1 MLPQDGFLGATQLIP
16 APEYDIWTL
25 QGIFTYVLSPLGL

>member
-16 APEYDIWTL
+16 APEYDIWNL